1 MRYDQMPGPAVPRRG
16 NRFSQWLGAVFLRLL
31 GWRITGQFP
40 DVPKAVIIGAPH
52 TSNWDGVLAVAAVL
66 ALRLRIVL
74 MGKHSLF
81 KGPFAPLLRWLGLI
95 PIDRSSAA
103 GVVEQSVSR
112 FHEREQMFLGMAP
125 EGTRHS
131 AKEWKT
137 GFYRIACDAGVPI
150 MLAVLDY
157 GKREI
162 RLPLTFMPSGDLDAD
177 MEKILACYRGV
188 LPRRPER
195 LSLPLRED
203 NAE

>member
-1 MRYDQMPGPAVPRRG
+1 
-16 NRFSQWLGAVFLRLL
+16 
-31 GWRITGQFP
+31 
-40 DVPKAVIIGAPH
+40 
-52 TSNWDGVLAVAAVL
+52 
-66 ALRLRIVL
+66 
-74 MGKHSLF
+74 
-81 KGPFAPLLRWLGLI
+81 
-95 PIDRSSAA
+95 
-103 GVVEQSVSR
+103 
-112 FHEREQMFLGMAP
+112 
-125 EGTRHS
+125 
-131 AKEWKT
+131 
-137 GFYRIACDAGVPI
+137 

>member
-1 MRYDQMPGPAVPRRG
+1 MRYDQMPGPSVPRRG
-16 NRFSQWLGAVFLRLL
+16 NRFFQWLGTVFLHLL

-103 GVVEQSVSR
+103 GVVDQSVSR
-112 FHEREQMFLGMAP
+112 FREREQMFLGMAP

-131 AKEWKT
+131 AQEWKT

-150 MLAVLDY
+150 VLAVLDY

-177 MEKILACYRGV
+177 MDKILTCYRGIV
-188 LPRRPER
+188 PRRPER
-195 LSLPLRED
+195 LSLPLRTD
-203 NAE
+203 VSG